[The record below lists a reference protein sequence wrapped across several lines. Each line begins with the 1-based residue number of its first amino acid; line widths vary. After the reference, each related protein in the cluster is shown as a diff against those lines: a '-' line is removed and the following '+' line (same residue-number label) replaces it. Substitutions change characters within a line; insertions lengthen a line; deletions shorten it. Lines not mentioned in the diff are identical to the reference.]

1 MKELMRNFMEM
12 TDEFLNEQLKNSI
25 SIYGLDN
32 LDEVK
37 KTVEYYDKC
46 KDTIVKM
53 AEIYEKDK
61 EEINDKLD
69 EILIKIK

>member
-25 SIYGLDN
+25 SIYGLEH

-37 KTVEYYDKC
+37 ETVEYYDKC
-46 KDTIVKM
+46 KDVVMKM

-61 EEINDKLD
+61 AEINDKLD